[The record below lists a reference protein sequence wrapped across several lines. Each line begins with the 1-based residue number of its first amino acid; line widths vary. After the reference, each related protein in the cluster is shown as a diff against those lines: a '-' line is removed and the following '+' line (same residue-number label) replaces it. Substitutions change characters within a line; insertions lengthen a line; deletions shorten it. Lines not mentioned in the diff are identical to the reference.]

1 MSSTMTPRFRT
12 ISLFA
17 LAGAAVLVFHSAAHA
32 QQKKSGAK
40 EADKPKAEAQAAEQ
54 PKAEE
59 QAVDQPKAEKKAAD
73 QPEAESV
80 EPTKPEVAAEP
91 EAKPSPPL
99 EDLPSEYGPPPGYR
113 QKAPPPRGYPPQGYG
128 PHYDYYY
135 GPPPYPP
142 PRHYRQ
148 RPYRPYRPGPF
159 RYYPE
164 PIAYRSFFFGLG
176 LGVGGVA
183 FFPESGMGENS
194 SRAGMAY
201 NLHFG
206 FGVSPHWSIVLSGD
220 GAFAYFNGYD
230 LSQSVWSIGPQVFI
244 NRHLY
249 VRAGLGVATKSV
261 DNSASWDYYYDT
273 YESFSDSGMGWTL
286 ALGYEFMQ
294 SYHTSLGLELG
305 ATFGRYKDPDPI
317 TYSRNQG
324 TFGINFMLNL
334 F

>member
-1 MSSTMTPRFRT
+1 MSSMMTRGFRT
-12 ISLFA
+12 FSLLA
-17 LAGAAVLVFHSAAHA
+17 LAGAAVLVFHSAAYA
-32 QQKKSGAK
+32 QQKKPAK
-40 EADKPKAEAQAAEQ
+40 EADKPKAEAGQ

-59 QAVDQPKAEKKAAD
+59 KPADQPKADAPE
-73 QPEAESV
+73 QPNVESKEPLATTSEGTAEA
-80 EPTKPEVAAEP
+80 
-91 EAKPSPPL
+91 EAKPAPLPEELPP
-99 EDLPSEYGPPPGYR
+99 EYAPPPGYR
-113 QKAPPPRGYPPQGYG
+113 RAPPPQGYG
-128 PHYDYYY
+128 PQYDYYY
-135 GPPPYPP
+135 GPPAYPP
-142 PRHYRQ
+142 PRYYRS
-148 RPYRPYRPGPF
+148 RPYHPAPM

-164 PIAYRSFFFGLG
+164 PIAYRTFFFGLG

-183 FFPESGMGENS
+183 FFPEAGMGDNS

-206 FGVSPHWSIVLSGD
+206 FGVSPRWSIVLAGD

-261 DNSASWDYYYDT
+261 DNSGSYDYYT
-273 YESFSDSGMGWTL
+273 YYEGYSDSGMGWTV

-305 ATFGRYKDPDPI
+305 ATFARYKDPDPI
-317 TYSRNQG
+317 TGSRSQG
-324 TFGINFMLNL
+324 TFGLNFMLNL

>member
-1 MSSTMTPRFRT
+1 MSSTMTRGFRT
-12 ISLFA
+12 FSLFA
-17 LAGAAVLVFHSAAHA
+17 LAGAAVLVFQSAAHA
-32 QQKKSGAK
+32 QQKKPGGK
-40 EADKPKAEAQAAEQ
+40 EADKPEAKAAEQ
-54 PKAEE
+54 PEAEAE
-59 QAVDQPKAEKKAAD
+59 AVE
-73 QPEAESV
+73 QPEAV
-80 EPTKPEVAAEP
+80 AKDAEPTKPEAAAEP
-91 EAKPSPPL
+91 GAKPASPP
-99 EDLPSEYGPPPGYR
+99 EDMPPEYAPPPGYHR
-113 QKAPPPRGYPPQGYG
+113 KAPPPAYPPQGYG

-142 PRHYRQ
+142 PRYYRQ
-148 RPYRPYRPGPF
+148 RPYRRGPV

-183 FFPESGMGENS
+183 FFPDKTMGGENS

-201 NLHFG
+201 DLHFG
-206 FGVSPHWSIVLSGD
+206 FGVSPRWSIVLAGD

-244 NRHLY
+244 NPRLY
-249 VRAGLGVATKSV
+249 VRAGFGVATKSV

-273 YESFSDSGMGWTL
+273 YESYSDSGMGWTV

-305 ATFGRYKDPDPI
+305 ATFGRYKDLDPI
-317 TYSRNQG
+317 TFSRNQG
-324 TFGINFMLNL
+324 TFGLNFMLNL